1 MSSVISLAIFLD
13 SSGFGVIIR
22 GPSSRSRRK
31 SITAKFSASESLVS
45 YALASI
51 QASACPPVT
60 AMLGNQFLMQS
71 VAQFQLLAL
80 EEFLD

>member
-51 QASACPPVT
+51 P
-60 AMLGNQFLMQS
+60 MQS